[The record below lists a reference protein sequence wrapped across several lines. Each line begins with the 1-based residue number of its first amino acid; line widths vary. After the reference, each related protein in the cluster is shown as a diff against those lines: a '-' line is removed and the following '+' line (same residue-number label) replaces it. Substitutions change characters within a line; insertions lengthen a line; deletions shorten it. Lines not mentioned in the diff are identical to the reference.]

1 MVVVLEVCR
10 VGQRPGV
17 LDGVGMLVGCI
28 QDAVASSRKW
38 LLPEA
43 SVFRHNAVESFL
55 PAISRIQDG
64 FFGQHTQAENSIV

>member
-28 QDAVASSRKW
+28 QDAVARQESGCCRKPQYSGTT
-38 LLPEA
+38 LLSP
-43 SVFRHNAVESFL
+43 SFPRL
-55 PAISRIQDG
+55 VAFKMG
-64 FFGQHTQAENSIV
+64 FLVSTRRQKTL